1 MTFVTVRDGCSFDE
15 RQSEVRGLPPKPG
28 RLRAESR
35 GSRSCQTAAA
45 DRRSA
50 ISRAISDC
58 SALERTRVASG
69 NRTVSSNSICERYIE
84 TR

>member
-58 SALERTRVASG
+58 SALRGRAWQAGT
-69 NRTVSSNSICERYIE
+69 ERYPQIQYVSD
-84 TR
+84 T